1 MERSSRGHRDM
12 YTRLR
17 QNFKDQSYLK
27 FSNINPRDLIIPYID
42 RDQVVGRT
50 RRWEES
56 VWGIK
61 GAEQEVGAWAS
72 SSLRF
77 LWFVLFFS
85 QRFLLSFLSI
95 INLQARE
102 QDFVQVFA
110 FFPCSVLGSTHTPG
124 SININR
130 LRKAI
135 ISVNLLEVC
144 SARVK
149 EIYVKRNN

>member
-1 MERSSRGHRDM
+1 MERSSRGHRDLH
-12 YTRLR
+12 TRLR

-42 RDQVVGRT
+42 KDQAVGKEKNLCEGSRELKT
-50 RRWEES
+50 RWEPGLLPALGFS
-56 VWGIK
+56 G
-61 GAEQEVGAWAS
+61 
-72 SSLRF
+72 
-77 LWFVLFFS
+77 FVLFFS

-95 INLQARE
+95 VNLQARE

-110 FFPCSVLGSTHTPG
+110 FFPCSVLGSTCTPG

-135 ISVNLLEVC
+135 ISVSLLEVC
-144 SARVK
+144 SAWVR